1 MKVIYI
7 LVVLTKGDIYKKKP
21 IIPLLS
27 VSFRKIKFKSKIKN
41 ILKFTET
48 KSKFGSSGRNLS
60 SNTKETS
67 NYLKPLLSNMLSA
80 LLSFSDFSAICIIY
94 N

>member
-27 VSFRKIKFKSKIKN
+27 VSQSNLINKVQYKKKTKNKIV
-41 ILKFTET
+41 
-48 KSKFGSSGRNLS
+48 
-60 SNTKETS
+60 
-67 NYLKPLLSNMLSA
+67 
-80 LLSFSDFSAICIIY
+80 
-94 N
+94 